1 MAQLTE
7 LIEYVRTHPAAG
19 IAGGVGLLLVLYL
32 INRKPKLAREADERI
47 EQLRRKR
54 GDHYLKLRR
63 LK

>member
-1 MAQLTE
+1 MAHVTE
-7 LIEYVRTHPAAG
+7 LIEYVHAHPGVG
-19 IAGGVGLLLVLYL
+19 IAGGVVVALLLYL